1 MPMTLTS
8 KKGKIEVFYDSNA
21 DKDSVQLTV
30 PDKNGVLQVVQ
41 VELNN
46 IVDLEDAV
54 LEFEK
59 LFIKVARKEAMLM

>member
-1 MPMTLTS
+1 MTITS
-8 KKGKIEVFYDSNA
+8 KKGNIEVFYDSNV
-21 DKDSVQLTV
+21 DKNSVQLTI

-46 IVDLEDAV
+46 IVALEDAV
-54 LEFEK
+54 LDFEK